1 MQGLGFCF
9 DCPQSKI
16 VSRFELFNPINP
28 RSDRAE
34 TRRNFSKANADKPR
48 VSPSSTSNKKLSS
61 LPCMSRS
68 RVEGSVE
75 VATTYFC

>member
-16 VSRFELFNPINP
+16 VSRFESINPINP

-48 VSPSSTSNKKLSS
+48 VSPSSTSNSKVVFPALHVKIT
-61 LPCMSRS
+61 R
-68 RVEGSVE
+68 
-75 VATTYFC
+75 